1 MNRTGKEITNVKKNR
16 IYHITY
22 AAMAAFFMFILI
34 WAAVTNRGHSPT
46 ALLSE
51 GNVAFDEGWYLEDG
65 SGVDVGHLNTIPSI
79 EPYQEQV
86 VYHRLPDNLKEGISL
101 CFRTKNINYQVYV
114 DGELRYEPILRESS
128 IYNKSFGTR
137 WNYIPLYRSDAGKIV
152 EVRFYTVYE
161 NSRVCID
168 NLYLGNAAGE
178 IVNTFTGRAVAFST
192 CLLILFAGLLLII
205 ADIPANLQIR
215 KNHELLYLGLFAISI
230 AIWCLSETNL
240 LQFYTDDS
248 KLLQILSCCS
258 LIMIPIPLVLYL
270 DAAFGFKNKIIV
282 PGICGLSAA
291 EFIICTVLHFTG
303 VMDYHETLTFSHI
316 ILALCAFLL
325 LYSILKNAYRAGK
338 SKIKNVYKALR
349 TIGLMGICFATVIDI
364 IRYYLGNTG
373 DSAMFVR
380 IGLLIFILCYGS
392 SSLEKTINAVKLGMH
407 SEFVS
412 QLAYRD
418 GLTGIGNRTAFQER
432 LVELEK
438 EKQQL
443 PGIAII
449 MFDVNDLKLVNDNQ
463 GHQKGDELLV
473 CSAEIIRKAME
484 AAEGACYRIGGD
496 EFVGILCGEDVAGRC
511 EKTVACFTEA
521 MEDYNAVKGQP
532 FRISIASGYAVYDK
546 HQEKEMLMDV
556 YQQADVRMYE
566 NKKMIKAKKAALNP
580 AK

>member
-1 MNRTGKEITNVKKNR
+1 MNRTAIKTTNIKKNQP
-16 IYHITY
+16 YHITY
-22 AAMAAFFMFILI
+22 TIMAAFFLFLLI
-34 WAAVTNRGHSPT
+34 WAAVTNKGKSPAT
-46 ALLSE
+46 LLSE
-51 GNVAFDEGWYLEDG
+51 SNIAFSEGWYLEDG
-65 SGVDVGHLNTIPSI
+65 SAADVSHLNKIPSV
-79 EPYQEQV
+79 EPYREQH
-86 VYHRLPDNLKEGISL
+86 VYHSLPDDIGEGLSL

-114 DGELRYEPILRESS
+114 DGELRYEPKLRESRV
-128 IYNKSFGTR
+128 YNKSSGTR
-137 WNYIPLYRSDAGKIV
+137 WNYVPLYHSDAGKIV
-152 EVRFYTVYE
+152 ELRFHTVYE
-161 NSRVCID
+161 NGRACID
-168 NLYLGNAAGE
+168 NLYLGAAQGQ
-178 IVNTFTGRAVAFST
+178 IVSTFTGKAVAFST
-192 CLLILFAGLLLII
+192 CLLMLFAGMLLII
-205 ADIPANLQIR
+205 ADIPANMQMH

-248 KLLQILSCCS
+248 RLLQTLSCCS

-270 DAAFGFKNKIIV
+270 DAAFGFKHKVVV

-291 EFIICTVLHFTG
+291 EFVICTILHFTG

-316 ILALCAFLL
+316 VLALSAALL

-338 SKIKNVYKALR
+338 SKIRNVYKALR
-349 TIGLMGICFATVIDI
+349 TIGLMGICFATGIDI
-364 IRYYLGNTG
+364 IRYYMGNNT

-392 SSLEKTINAVKLGMH
+392 SSLEKMINAVKLGVQ

-443 PGIAII
+443 SGIAII

-473 CSAEIIRKAME
+473 CSAEIIRTAVE
-484 AAEGACYRIGGD
+484 AAEGTCYRIGGD
-496 EFVGILCGEDVAGRC
+496 EFVGVLCGENVTERC
-511 EKTVACFTEA
+511 EKVIVSFTQA
-521 MEDYNAVKGQP
+521 MDDYNTVEGQP

-546 HQEKEMLMDV
+546 LREKEMLMDV

-566 NKKMIKAKKAALNP
+566 NKKMIKAKKVS
-580 AK
+580 